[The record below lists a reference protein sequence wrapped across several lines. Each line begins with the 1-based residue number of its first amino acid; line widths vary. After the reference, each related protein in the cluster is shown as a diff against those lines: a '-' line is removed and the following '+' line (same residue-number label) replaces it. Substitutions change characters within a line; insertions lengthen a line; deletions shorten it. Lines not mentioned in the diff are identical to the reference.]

1 MTAGSSPAAPAE
13 YNDMI
18 KKISNFIKEVK
29 VEMSKVSWSDK
40 NEIIGSTVVVLVST
54 ALLAIF
60 IGLADFVVATA
71 VKYLLR

>member
-1 MTAGSSPAAPAE
+1 MF
-13 YNDMI
+13 

-54 ALLAIF
+54 ALMAVF
-60 IGLADFVVATA
+60 IGLADFAVASI